1 MDRMDLSKT
10 IRDVYDFPKKGIVFK
25 DITTLFKDP
34 KAFHVLM
41 NRMVCSFDGMDVDV
55 VVGPEARGFTVSA
68 VLAYAM
74 HAGFVPVRKPG
85 KLPAETISYTDDLEY
100 GSDTIEIHKDAIQPG
115 MRVAVADDLLATGGT
130 AKAAC
135 KLVESLGGK
144 VVAVRFAIELV
155 GLGGRETL
163 SDYDVDAIVKYY
175 DCK

>member
-41 NRMVCSFDGMDVDV
+41 NRMVCSFDGMDVAV

-85 KLPAETISYTDDLEY
+85 KLPAETISYTYDLEY

>member
-10 IRDVYDFPKKGIVFK
+10 IRDVYGFPKKGIVFK

-85 KLPAETISYTDDLEY
+85 KLPAETISYTYDLEY

>member
-85 KLPAETISYTDDLEY
+85 KLPAETISYTYDLEY

-163 SDYDVDAIVKYY
+163 SDYDMDAIVKYY

>member
-25 DITTLFKDP
+25 DITTLLKDP

-85 KLPAETISYTDDLEY
+85 KLPAETISYTYDLEY

>member
-85 KLPAETISYTDDLEY
+85 KLPAETISYTYDLEY

>member
-85 KLPAETISYTDDLEY
+85 KLPAETISYTYDLEY

-155 GLGGRETL
+155 GLGGREIAQNREF
-163 SDYDVDAIVKYY
+163 VRAPGHGRWR
-175 DCK
+175 

>member
-85 KLPAETISYTDDLEY
+85 KLPAETISYTYDLEY

-115 MRVAVADDLLATGGT
+115 HGAWPSRTTCWPPGGT

-135 KLVESLGGK
+135 KLVESLGGQ
-144 VVAVRFAIELV
+144 
-155 GLGGRETL
+155 GGGRAL
-163 SDYDVDAIVKYY
+163 CHRAGGPRRPGNPFRLRRGRHR
-175 DCK
+175 